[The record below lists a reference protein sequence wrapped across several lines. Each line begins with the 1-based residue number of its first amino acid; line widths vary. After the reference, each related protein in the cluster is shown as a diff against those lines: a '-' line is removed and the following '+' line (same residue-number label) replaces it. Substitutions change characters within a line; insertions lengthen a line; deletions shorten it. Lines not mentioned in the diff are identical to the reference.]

1 MSDYTTIRITKKL
14 KQELDRL
21 KVSARETY
29 NQIIEDLV
37 EDTYELSEQTK
48 KELEEGLKDIKNGRV
63 YTQEE
68 IEKEFG
74 V

>member
-1 MSDYTTIRITKKL
+1 M
-14 KQELDRL
+14 
-21 KVSARETY
+21 SARETY

-48 KELEEGLKDIKNGRV
+48 KELEEALKDIKNGRV

>member
-21 KVSARETY
+21 KVSSRETY

-48 KELEEGLKDIKNGRV
+48 KELEEALKDIKNGRV
-63 YTQEE
+63 HTQEE

-74 V
+74 I